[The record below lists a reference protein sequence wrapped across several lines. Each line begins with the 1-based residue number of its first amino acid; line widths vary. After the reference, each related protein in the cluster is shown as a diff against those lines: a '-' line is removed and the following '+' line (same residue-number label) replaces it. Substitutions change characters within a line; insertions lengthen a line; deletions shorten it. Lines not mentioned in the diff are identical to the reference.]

1 MKLGLALKEML
12 HRSNFTQKK
21 IAEAAGYKTVSCITT
36 PIANNDMQVSTL
48 VKFANLAGYDVMLV
62 RRNALDPEYP
72 IRIDPV
78 QKEAE

>member
-36 PIANNDMQVSTL
+36 PILVILECANRSG
-48 VKFANLAGYDVMLV
+48 KGG
-62 RRNALDPEYP
+62 RR
-72 IRIDPV
+72 R
-78 QKEAE
+78 